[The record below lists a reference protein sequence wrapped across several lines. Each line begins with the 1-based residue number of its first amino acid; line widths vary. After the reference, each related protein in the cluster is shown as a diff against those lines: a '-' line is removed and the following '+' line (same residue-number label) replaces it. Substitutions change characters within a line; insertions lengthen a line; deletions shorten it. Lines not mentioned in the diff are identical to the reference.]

1 MMNSNFIRLEP
12 TKTKLT
18 GTSFEVTSV
27 DSNKY
32 DSSGV
37 ANPNYGDITIT
48 GIATLFSSELSTGDV
63 IQLCTDATFYQAYT
77 SSTIT
82 AYAQPD
88 IKYSMQF
95 ETVLEEYKVTAI
107 ASNTSM
113 TVEVYTDYEEEFD
126 RLTQKAAD
134 IYVNTIKKAV
144 GSYDPIKFYT
154 AYIKPLINNKPADY
168 IVNIAQIANFHINTT
183 NPQNMDLHMVDT
195 GTSHSRDLDVHNCFD
210 YLNYVLQPYTVIE
223 KDRVFFNY
231 SEPDLTMNQPELYD
245 GYVYAEDRPRV
256 KRKAQKEL
264 DKAKK
269 NLDREN
275 KIREYK
281 HHG

>member
-1 MMNSNFIRLEP
+1 MVNNKFIRFENV
-12 TKTKLT
+12 KTKLT

-27 DSNKY
+27 DSAKY

-37 ANPNYGDITIT
+37 ANATYGDITIT
-48 GIATLFSSELSTGDV
+48 GVSTLFSSELTVGDV
-63 IQLCTDATFYQAYT
+63 VQLCSDSTFYQAYT

-107 ASNTSM
+107 ASDTSM
-113 TVEVYTDYEEEFD
+113 TVEVYTDYEDEFD

-154 AYIKPLINNKPADY
+154 AYIKPLVNNKTSDEVAC
-168 IVNIAQIANFHINTT
+168 INQISHFHINTS
-183 NPQNMDLHMVDT
+183 NPQNMDVHFTDT
-195 GTSHSRDLDVHNCFD
+195 GNGATRTLTVHNCFD
-210 YLNYVLQPYTVIE
+210 YLNYVLQPFTLIE

-256 KRKAQKEL
+256 KRREQKEL
-264 DKAKK
+264 DKAKD
-269 NLDREN
+269 NLERED